1 MSVSFMFNYYWWC
14 NLKNLEM
21 RKINDLQNKNARQ
34 PALRI
39 IINNASFGIQKLKK
53 KRAKRIIGK

>member
-1 MSVSFMFNYYWWC
+1 
-14 NLKNLEM
+14 M

-39 IINNASFGIQKLKK
+39 IINNASFGIRK
-53 KRAKRIIGK
+53 